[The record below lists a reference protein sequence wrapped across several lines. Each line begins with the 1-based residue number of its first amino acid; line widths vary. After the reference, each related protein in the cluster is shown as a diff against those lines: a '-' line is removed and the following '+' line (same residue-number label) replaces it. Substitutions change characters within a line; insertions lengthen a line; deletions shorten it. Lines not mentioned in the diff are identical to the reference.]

1 MDQVDLS
8 GCKILIVDDV
18 PANVDVLVQ
27 LLKDANYEIFVSTSG
42 SEALEVAA
50 KSRPDLML
58 LDVMMPGMDGYEV
71 CQKLK
76 TNPDLKDI
84 PVLFL
89 SARDDVPSVSKGF
102 ASGGADYITKPF
114 NKDELASRIRTQLER
129 RMLSRQLET
138 LRAELEKTRRSQL
151 GEHDT

>member
-18 PANVDVLVQ
+18 PANLDVLVQ
-27 LLKDANYEIFVSTSG
+27 LLKDADYEIFVSTSG
-42 SEALEVAA
+42 PKALEVAA
-50 KSRPDLML
+50 NSRPDLVL

-76 TNPDLKDI
+76 ADPDLKDI

-89 SARDDVPSVSKGF
+89 SARDDIPSVSKGF

-129 RMLSRQLET
+129 RMLSRQLES
-138 LRAELEKTRRSQL
+138 LRVEL
-151 GEHDT
+151 GEIQASQPGQNA